1 MYDIVNKV
9 VIKMKDTGHS
19 FGAYF
24 KRAVSPLM
32 VLSLLKDKP
41 MYGYEIS
48 HLMTEL
54 SGGKLKIAI
63 LYPVLYRLEEQGYIC
78 EKEITIENGRAR
90 SYYEITEAGLEY
102 LNRTL
107 PEFMELSGAFMAVI
121 RREEGSK

>member
-1 MYDIVNKV
+1 
-9 VIKMKDTGHS
+9 MKDTGHS

-32 VLSLLKDKP
+32 VLSLLKDK
-41 MYGYEIS
+41 
-48 HLMTEL
+48 L